1 MGIML
6 YKMSVQGGKGMEG
19 LFVVINIL
27 VLLAFIGLLIWM
39 QKKHFS
45 FTKRVFTGLGVGI
58 VLGAILQAIYGA
70 ESDVLTNTTEWYSIV
85 GSGYIKL
92 LMMIVI
98 PLVMVSIIQSIIN
111 LEKTSQLGKMSGWI
125 IGILI
130 GTTMIAALVGIGTAV
145 VFDLNADQI
154 DMGQAETERGSVLE
168 TTLSEV
174 EDQSTPERI
183 LSFIPSNIF
192 LDMTGE
198 RPTSVIAVV
207 IFSMIVGI
215 AVLGVRRK
223 SPEQAEIFTKIINSI
238 YAVVMR
244 IVTLILRLT
253 PFGILALMA
262 NTVASTNVA
271 GILQLGKFVLA
282 SYVAIIIMFIIHFLL
297 VSVFGLNPFR
307 FVQKV
312 LPVLLF
318 AFTSRSSAGTIP
330 LNIETQ
336 KNALG
341 VEQGIANMAA
351 SFGATMGQNGCAGIY
366 PAMLAVMIAPS
377 VGMDPLSLSFIVPL
391 VLIIGVSSFGIA
403 GVGGGATFA
412 ALIVLSSMNMPV
424 ALAGILISIEALI
437 DMGRT
442 ALNVNGSMVS
452 GTLTSRILKNFDSE
466 KFHDKEAVGTK
477 TML

>member
-1 MGIML
+1 M
-6 YKMSVQGGKGMEG
+6 GGKGMN
-19 LFVVINIL
+19 LFFIIINI
-27 VLLAFIGLLIWM
+27 VILLALIGLLIWM

-45 FTKRVFTGLGVGI
+45 FTKRVFTGLGLGI
-58 VLGAILQAIYGA
+58 VLGAVLQAIYGA
-70 ESDVLTNTTEWYSIV
+70 DSEVLTGTTEWFSIV
-85 GSGYIKL
+85 GNGYIQL

-111 LEKTSQLGKMSGWI
+111 LEKTSQLGKMSAWI

-130 GTTMIAALVGIGTAV
+130 TTTMVAALIGIGTATL
-145 VFDLNADQI
+145 FDLSADQI
-154 DMGQAETERGSVLE
+154 DMGQDEMDRGSELE
-168 TTLSEV
+168 STLGEV
-174 EDQSTPERI
+174 EEQSTPERI

-192 LDMTGE
+192 MDMTGE

-207 IFSMIVGI
+207 IFSMLVGI
-215 AVLGVRRK
+215 AVLGLRRK
-223 SPEQAEIFTKIINSI
+223 NPEQAEVFTKIVNSF

-262 NTVASTNVA
+262 NTVASTNIA
-271 GILQLGKFVLA
+271 GILQLGKFVIA
-282 SYVAIIIMFIIHFLL
+282 SYVAILLMFIVHMVL
-297 VSVFGLNPFR
+297 VGVFGLNPLSFIR
-307 FVQKV
+307 KA

-318 AFTSRSSAGTIP
+318 AFTSRSSAGAIP
-330 LNIETQ
+330 LNIQTQ
-336 KNALG
+336 KNSLG
-341 VEQGIANMAA
+341 VDQGIANMSA

-366 PAMLAVMIAPS
+366 PAMLAVMIAPT
-377 VGMDPLSLSFIVPL
+377 VGIDPLSFGFIVQL

-424 ALAGILISIEALI
+424 ALAGILISVEALI

-452 GTLTSRILKNFDSE
+452 GTLTSRILKNFNIE
-466 KFHDKEAVGTK
+466 KFNDKEAVEKK
-477 TML
+477 TAL